1 MRRFPLLAKLIIVSR
16 VFMRRKPAH
25 SAIDGVIVRDQ
36 SSLRNRRIGH
46 VDQTSVAGKLPRVLA
61 PSAQLADSPVPAAHH
76 AATGTGLRQEIEESL
91 AQIERSDDIAADRDR
106 KRRRRRR
113 IVKWLGIMLVC
124 GLVAMGGYVGFKAIV
139 ASSSIFKGNIF
150 DIFSD
155 QSLKKDSN
163 GRSNILIFGTS
174 GYSDSSD
181 HPGANLTD
189 SIILISV
196 NQEKDDA
203 FMLSLPRD
211 LYVKHADCPPLGTSS
226 GKLNEVYYCGSN
238 DAKDD
243 ERGAAALRTTVGE
256 ILGIDVQYS
265 VHVNWTVLQQA
276 VDAVGGVD
284 VTIETDDPRG
294 ILDRNFD
301 ETCNYRCYY
310 VKYKQGEVAH
320 LDGIHALALSRARNA
335 NGGYGLSGGNFD
347 REKNQQ
353 KIIKALRD
361 KAVSSGTLADISK
374 VTRLIDALGNNL
386 RTNFQTKEI
395 RSLLSIGAK
404 TGENKIVSLSLVEP
418 GNALVTTGELDGAGS
433 IVRPV
438 EGLYDYSA
446 ITRYIQQKLA
456 SDAVGQESSTIDVL
470 NGSDGVGFASRK
482 KDELALKGITVTSI
496 GDAPVRSSYGAL
508 QWFDLSGGSKPQTAK
523 KLADTLG
530 EASSGSHLPDGVTSD
545 ANFVIL
551 LGNGAY

>member
-1 MRRFPLLAKLIIVSR
+1 
-16 VFMRRKPAH
+16 MRRKPAH
-25 SAIDGVIVRDQ
+25 SAIDGVIVRDK
-36 SSLRNRRIGH
+36 SSLKNRRIGH
-46 VDQTSVAGKLPRVLA
+46 VEQTSIAGKLPRVLA
-61 PSAQLADSPVPAAHH
+61 SSAQLADSPAPAAQH
-76 AATGTGLRQEIEESL
+76 AATGVGLRQEIEESL
-91 AQIERSDDIAADRDR
+91 AQIEQSDDIAADRDR

-113 IVKWLGIMLVC
+113 IVKWLSIMFIC
-124 GLVAMGGYVGFKAIV
+124 GLVAVGGYVGYKAIM
-139 ASSSIFKGNIF
+139 ASTSIFKGNIF

-211 LYVKHADCPPLGTSS
+211 LYVKHADCPLLGTTS

-446 ITRYIQQKLA
+446 ITRYLQQKLA
-456 SDAVGQESSTIDVL
+456 SDAVGQESSTVEVL